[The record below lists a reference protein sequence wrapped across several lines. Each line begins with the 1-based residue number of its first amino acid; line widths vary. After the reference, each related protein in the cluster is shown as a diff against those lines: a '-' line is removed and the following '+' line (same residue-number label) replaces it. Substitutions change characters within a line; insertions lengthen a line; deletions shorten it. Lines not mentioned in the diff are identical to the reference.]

1 MDFLKDIDDYT
12 LLVRE
17 TIEKV
22 DKNQLNEAMNAIF
35 DAYERG
41 ARIYVCGNGGSASTA
56 SHMTN
61 DFNKGICYD
70 LEKKFDLVCLTDN
83 IATIMAIANDDS
95 YDKVFVKQ
103 IEGKIRKGDLF
114 IGISGSGNS
123 KNVIEAADYCKARG
137 IEVLGISGYKG
148 GKLYEKADY
157 HMHCPIENM
166 QVVEDVHMMFN
177 HMMMSIFGR
186 KLREKENA

>member
-1 MDFLKDIDDYT
+1 MDFLGNITEYT
-12 LLVRE
+12 RLVQDTLER
-17 TIEKV
+17 V
-22 DKNQLNEAMNAIF
+22 DKNQLNEAMNALWN
-35 DAYERG
+35 AYERG
-41 ARIYVCGNGGSASTA
+41 ARVYVCGNGGSASTA

-70 LEKKFDLVCLTDN
+70 LEKKFDFVCLTDN

-103 IEGKIRKGDLF
+103 IEGKIKKGDLF

-123 KNVIEAADYCKARG
+123 RNVIEAVEYCNERG

-148 GKLYEKADY
+148 GKLYEKSDY

-177 HMMMSIFGR
+177 HMMMSIFSKR
-186 KLREKENA
+186 LKERNV